1 MQVKIPVVP
10 FSRSFV
16 QVARQVAPQVT
27 LPESCI
33 SDAVGASTPQA
44 TGMLG
49 TLRGLFSL
57 GKPKAPSPEQMESQ
71 AKLTLHTA
79 CQALGPSLAA
89 VVAQKVGLELFTPAQ
104 EAEIAAGHL
113 SNEPKKAGFEK
124 DWQTVSKY
132 ASRAVECKTVE
143 SGKFGPAMFVGQ
155 TVFLNE
161 SELKPMPA
169 EVRIF
174 LIGHE
179 LGHIEHRDSAAKI
192 GMGTLAIFEP
202 GLELDPNAVSKEME
216 YAADRRAAEIAA
228 REGCRP
234 HEILRTLLSWPG
246 GGTHP
251 EALPRAEAVRKT
263 MGQHGVEISDS
274 DYQALVDQTEPI
286 RQAARKAQA
295 ADLELLQA
303 FQELV

>member
-1 MQVKIPVVP
+1 MNIPVVP

-16 QVARQVAPQVT
+16 QVARQVAPQVR
-27 LPESCI
+27 LPESSI
-33 SDAVGASTPQA
+33 SDAVGTSVPQPA
-44 TGMLG
+44 GLLG
-49 TLRGLFSL
+49 SLRGLFSL
-57 GKPKAPSPEQMESQ
+57 GKPKQLTAEQMESQ
-71 AKLTLHTA
+71 AKLTLTTA

-104 EAEIAAGHL
+104 EAQIASQHL
-113 SNEPKKAGFEK
+113 ANEPEKGGFEK

-132 ASRAVECKTVE
+132 AARPVECRTVE

-161 SELKPMPA
+161 SELKTMPA
-169 EVRIF
+169 DVRIF

-192 GMGTLAIFEP
+192 GMGTLAILEP

-234 HEILRTLLSWPG
+234 HEILKTLLSWPG

-263 MGQHGVEISDS
+263 MGQNGVEISDA
-274 DYQALVDQTEPI
+274 DYQSLIDETEPI